1 MKPNITWGLQKIQ
14 AHGIADNT
22 IYATE
27 GTQIIFTVTSP
38 WIPVFKVNDDVKIAL
53 TLTRHEEAWWIINQ
67 STEYCCTVKQIIFT
81 VTSPWIPVFKVN
93 DDVKIALTLTRH
105 EEAWWII
112 NQSTEYCC
120 TVNDQI
126 VEPRHRMRLNEGD
139 LIEWGLSSW
148 CLVHGNPSS
157 PDLSTVKTISQTAI
171 TSEAITEYLD
181 LDWFRQQHL
190 TSQNPF
196 DIIPVHGA
204 SSTGEDAEKENALT
218 RLYQEYREAL
228 LSPEQDLHRH
238 ADPFPFNE
246 EPSSQALDSLRDLV
260 TEAET
265 LQDMVTGG
273 LSIDAILNV
282 LDATGEGETA
292 WPVEKT
298 PPDILHLLSP
308 EYAPE
313 TAHSTVLPD
322 LTRKE
327 HRIIGIDSHY
337 RINPAQHGEISHD
350 KQ

>member
-27 GTQIIFTVTSP
+27 GTQIIF
-38 WIPVFKVNDDVKIAL
+38 I
-53 TLTRHEEAWWIINQ
+53 
-67 STEYCCTVKQIIFT
+67 

-126 VEPRHRMRLNEGD
+126 IEPYHRMRLNEGD

-148 CLVHGNPSS
+148 RLVRGNP
-157 PDLSTVKTISQTAI
+157 PPPVPRAEKTTSQTAASPE
-171 TSEAITEYLD
+171 TMTEYLD
-181 LDWFRQQHL
+181 LDWFRQQQR

-196 DIIPVHGA
+196 DIIPAHGT
-204 SSTGEDAEKENALT
+204 SSAGGDPETENPLT

-228 LSPEQDLHRH
+228 LSPGQDIQRQ
-238 ADPFPFNE
+238 ADPFPFNGE
-246 EPSSQALDSLRDLV
+246 AATQDLASLRDP
-260 TEAET
+260 TAEAGT

-273 LSIDAILNV
+273 LSIDAILDV

-292 WPVEKT
+292 WPAEKT

-308 EYAPE
+308 EYTPE
-313 TAHSTVLPD
+313 TAHNTVLPD

-337 RINPAQHGEISHD
+337 RINPAQHGDITHD

>member
-67 STEYCCTVKQIIFT
+67 STEYCCTV
-81 VTSPWIPVFKVN
+81 
-93 DDVKIALTLTRH
+93 
-105 EEAWWII
+105 
-112 NQSTEYCC
+112 
-120 TVNDQI
+120 NDQI
-126 VEPRHRMRLNEGD
+126 VEPHHRMRLNEGD

-157 PDLSTVKTISQTAI
+157 PDLSAVKTISQTAI

-204 SSTGEDAEKENALT
+204 SSTGEGAEKGNALT

-246 EPSSQALDSLRDLV
+246 EPTSQDLDSLRDLV

-313 TAHSTVLPD
+313 TALNTVLPD

-350 KQ
+350 KH